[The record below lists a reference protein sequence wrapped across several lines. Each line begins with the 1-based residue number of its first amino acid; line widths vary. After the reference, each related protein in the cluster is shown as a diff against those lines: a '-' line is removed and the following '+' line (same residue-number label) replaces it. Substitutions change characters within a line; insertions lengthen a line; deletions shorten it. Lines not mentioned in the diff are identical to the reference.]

1 MIKKCLIILLTVLF
15 AKQLHAQSSMKD
27 SSINAVLVGV
37 SAGIFLPE
45 GDMADRFG
53 TCYAVGLSV
62 GLKRKNN
69 WIYSLVGDYFFSGN
83 VYDYDLLTDI
93 LTSDGHIIGDD
104 GKFAEVRLY
113 ERGYNITLN
122 AAKLITIGKPNNNSG
137 FLIQAGFGF
146 MQHKIRIETIG
157 NSVPYLNKEYK
168 KGYDKLTNGLALH
181 QFFGYQLL
189 GNKRLINF
197 YAGFDFTEAFT
208 QNRRS
213 FDYDDLR
220 YDATKRTDILLGF
233 KLGWILPLYKQAPS
247 TFYYN

>member
-1 MIKKCLIILLTVLF
+1 MIKKCLIMLLAVLF

-37 SAGIFLPE
+37 NGAIFIPE

-53 TCYAVGLSV
+53 TCFSAGLSV

-69 WIYSLVGDYFFSGN
+69 WIYSLVGDYIFSDN
-83 VYDYDLLTDI
+83 VYDYDLLSDI
-93 LTSDGHIIGDD
+93 LTNDGHIIGAD

-113 ERGYNITLN
+113 ERGYDITMN
-122 AAKLITIGKPNNNSG
+122 VAKLIPVGKPNNNSG
-137 FLIQAGFGF
+137 FLIQAGVGF
-146 MQHKIRIETIG
+146 LQHKIRIETIG
-157 NSVPYLNKEYK
+157 NSVPYLDKEYK
-168 KGYDKLTNGLALH
+168 KGYDKLTNGIALH
-181 QFFGYQLL
+181 QFVGYQLL

-197 YAGFDFTEAFT
+197 YAGFDFIQAFT

-213 FDYDDLR
+213 FNYDDLKH
-220 YDATKRTDILLGF
+220 DDTKQTDILLGF

-247 TFYYN
+247 AFYYN